1 MRKKII
7 FLLFLLCLVKLYHIA
22 DRRMGF
28 SFDLLINSFN
38 KNAGEKS
45 SLGLFANDYISIRN
59 IFLDKKISEF
69 KISEYLLEDCPGCS
83 HQIVEFTYPILFK
96 QEANILI
103 ASNKESKKI
112 NCEVIS
118 NTKLFNIYE
127 CK

>member
-28 SFDLLINSFN
+28 SFSLLTNSFN

-45 SLGLFANDYISIRN
+45 SLGPFADDYISIKN

-69 KISEYLLEDCPGCS
+69 KISKYLVENCPLCS
-83 HQIVEFTYPILFK
+83 YQIVEFTYPILFK
-96 QEANILI
+96 QKANILI

-112 NCEVIS
+112 NCEIIS

>member
-45 SLGLFANDYISIRN
+45 SLGLFADDYISIKN

-69 KISEYLLEDCPGCS
+69 KISKYLLEDCPSCS
-83 HQIVEFTYPILFK
+83 RQIIEFTYPILFK